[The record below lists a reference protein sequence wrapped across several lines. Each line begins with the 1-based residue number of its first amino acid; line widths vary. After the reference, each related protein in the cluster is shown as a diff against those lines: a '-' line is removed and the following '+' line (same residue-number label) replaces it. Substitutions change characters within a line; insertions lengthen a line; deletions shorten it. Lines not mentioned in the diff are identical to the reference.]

1 MFLVVFG
8 GFWWFLAVHG
18 LKQRHSEMKKRKL
31 EMSRLYY
38 SGFLLNRTQTLW

>member
-18 LKQRHSEMKKRKL
+18 LKQRHSEMIPFTKIHATDKI
-31 EMSRLYY
+31 SRWRQN
-38 SGFLLNRTQTLW
+38 S